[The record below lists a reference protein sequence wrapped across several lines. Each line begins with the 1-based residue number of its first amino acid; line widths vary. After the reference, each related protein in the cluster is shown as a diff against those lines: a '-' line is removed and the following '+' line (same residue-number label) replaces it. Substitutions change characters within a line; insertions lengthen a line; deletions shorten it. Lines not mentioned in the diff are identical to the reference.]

1 MAEKRLNPNPTPPS
15 KYLGFVEVVKKRK
28 DSFIQLFLM
37 TGVLL
42 LSMRSLSQK
51 YRIKDLQDDTTALK
65 EENGALTS
73 RMESIKQRLLQ
84 EAALEETGFFA
95 SKLSLIFNE
104 SASSPSSSSDP

>member
-1 MAEKRLNPNPTPPS
+1 MADRRPNPTPAP
-15 KYLGFVEVVKKRK
+15 KYLGLVAQVKKRK

-42 LSMRSLSQK
+42 LSMRSVGQK

-65 EENGALTS
+65 EENGALAS

-84 EAALEETGFFA
+84 EAALEPTGFFA
-95 SKLSLIFNE
+95 SKLSVIFNE
-104 SASSPSSSSDP
+104 SAPSPSSSSDS